1 MLPVTFSCLL
11 NKNDEYKKLNLIP
24 LYQKSEKLPI
34 IARLCGYYIVNELNF
49 TNEKDKEE
57 YINDVKYLGFT
68 ENHIYDIK
76 FVIYIKNLCKNI
88 SVGDIYLFQ
97 GGLGAGKTTFV
108 RLLINN
114 LFVLNNLPKPSSIT
128 SPTFPILIT
137 YELNSSQIYH
147 YDLYRVKSL
156 KELEELDFFENLNN
170 NITFIEW
177 PEMLISLPLNKNHY
191 LINLDMISETKRKIN
206 MCFKQ

>member
-1 MLPVTFSCLL
+1 MQ
-11 NKNDEYKKLNLIP
+11 KLSNQILD
-24 LYQKSEKLPI
+24 LRELEKLS
-34 IARLCGYYIVNELNF
+34 
-49 TNEKDKEE
+49 T
-57 YINDVKYLGFT
+57 
-68 ENHIYDIK
+68 
-76 FVIYIKNLCKNI
+76 NLCKDI

-97 GGLGAGKTTFV
+97 GELGAGKTTFI

-128 SPTFPILIT
+128 SPTFPILTT

-147 YDLYRVKSL
+147 YDLYRVKSI
-156 KELEELDFFENLNN
+156 KDLEELDFFENLNN

-191 LINLDMISETKRKIN
+191 LINLDMISETRRKIN
-206 MCFKQ
+206 ICFKQ

>member
-1 MLPVTFSCLL
+1 MQ
-11 NKNDEYKKLNLIP
+11 KLSNQILDLREI
-24 LYQKSEKLPI
+24 EKL
-34 IARLCGYYIVNELNF
+34 A
-49 TNEKDKEE
+49 T
-57 YINDVKYLGFT
+57 
-68 ENHIYDIK
+68 
-76 FVIYIKNLCKNI
+76 NLCNDI

-97 GGLGAGKTTFV
+97 GELGAGKTTFV

-177 PEMLISLPLNKNHY
+177 PEMLISLPLKTNHY

-206 MCFKQ
+206 IFFKQ

>member
-1 MLPVTFSCLL
+1 MHKLSNQILDLPEL
-11 NKNDEYKKLNLIP
+11 
-24 LYQKSEKLPI
+24 EKL
-34 IARLCGYYIVNELNF
+34 AS
-49 TNEKDKEE
+49 
-57 YINDVKYLGFT
+57 
-68 ENHIYDIK
+68 
-76 FVIYIKNLCKNI
+76 NLCKDI
-88 SVGDIYLFQ
+88 CVGDIYLFQ
-97 GGLGAGKTTFV
+97 GELGAGKTTFI
-108 RLLINN
+108 RSLINN

-177 PEMLISLPLNKNHY
+177 PEILISLPLNKNHY

-206 MCFKQ
+206 ISFNQ

>member
-1 MLPVTFSCLL
+1 MQ
-11 NKNDEYKKLNLIP
+11 KLSNQILD
-24 LYQKSEKLPI
+24 LRELEKLS
-34 IARLCGYYIVNELNF
+34 
-49 TNEKDKEE
+49 T
-57 YINDVKYLGFT
+57 
-68 ENHIYDIK
+68 
-76 FVIYIKNLCKNI
+76 NLCNDI

-97 GGLGAGKTTFV
+97 GELGAGKTTFV

-137 YELNSSQIYH
+137 YELNSLQIYH
-147 YDLYRVKSL
+147 YDLYRVKNL
-156 KELEELDFFENLNN
+156 KELEEIDFFENLNN

-177 PEMLISLPLNKNHY
+177 PEMLINLPLNKKHY

-206 MCFKQ
+206 ISFN

>member
-1 MLPVTFSCLL
+1 MH
-11 NKNDEYKKLNLIP
+11 NKNLQKLSNQILD
-24 LYQKSEKLPI
+24 LCELEKLS
-34 IARLCGYYIVNELNF
+34 
-49 TNEKDKEE
+49 T
-57 YINDVKYLGFT
+57 
-68 ENHIYDIK
+68 
-76 FVIYIKNLCKNI
+76 NLCKDI

-97 GGLGAGKTTFV
+97 GELGAGKTTFV
-108 RLLINN
+108 RLLIND

-128 SPTFPILIT
+128 SPSFPILIS

-191 LINLDMISETKRKIN
+191 VINLDIISETKRKIN
-206 MCFKQ
+206 ICFNQ

>member
-1 MLPVTFSCLL
+1 MQ
-11 NKNDEYKKLNLIP
+11 KLSNQILD
-24 LYQKSEKLPI
+24 LRELEKLS
-34 IARLCGYYIVNELNF
+34 
-49 TNEKDKEE
+49 T
-57 YINDVKYLGFT
+57 
-68 ENHIYDIK
+68 
-76 FVIYIKNLCKNI
+76 NLCKDI

-97 GGLGAGKTTFV
+97 GDLGAGKTTFV

-156 KELEELDFFENLNN
+156 RELNELDFFENLNN

-177 PEMLISLPLNKNHY
+177 PEMLINLPLNKKHY
-191 LINLDMISETKRKIN
+191 LINLDMVSETKRKIN
-206 MCFKQ
+206 ISFNQ

>member
-1 MLPVTFSCLL
+1 MQKLSNQILDLPEL
-11 NKNDEYKKLNLIP
+11 
-24 LYQKSEKLPI
+24 EKLS
-34 IARLCGYYIVNELNF
+34 
-49 TNEKDKEE
+49 T
-57 YINDVKYLGFT
+57 
-68 ENHIYDIK
+68 
-76 FVIYIKNLCKNI
+76 NLCKNL
-88 SVGDIYLFQ
+88 SVGDICLFQ
-97 GGLGAGKTTFV
+97 GELGAGKTTFV

-191 LINLDMISETKRKIN
+191 IINLNIISDTKRKIN
-206 MCFKQ
+206 ISFNQ

>member
-1 MLPVTFSCLL
+1 MQ
-11 NKNDEYKKLNLIP
+11 KLSNQILD
-24 LYQKSEKLPI
+24 LRGL
-34 IARLCGYYIVNELNF
+34 
-49 TNEKDKEE
+49 EE
-57 YINDVKYLGFT
+57 IT
-68 ENHIYDIK
+68 T
-76 FVIYIKNLCKNI
+76 NLCKEI

-97 GGLGAGKTTFV
+97 GELGAGKTTFV

-191 LINLDMISETKRKIN
+191 VINLDMISETKRKIN
-206 MCFKQ
+206 ICFKQ

>member
-1 MLPVTFSCLL
+1 M
-11 NKNDEYKKLNLIP
+11 
-24 LYQKSEKLPI
+24 QKSSNQTLDLQELGKLS
-34 IARLCGYYIVNELNF
+34 
-49 TNEKDKEE
+49 T
-57 YINDVKYLGFT
+57 
-68 ENHIYDIK
+68 
-76 FVIYIKNLCKNI
+76 NLCKDI

-97 GGLGAGKTTFV
+97 GELGAGKTTFI
-108 RLLINN
+108 RFLINN

-137 YELNSSQIYH
+137 YELNSLQIYH

-156 KELEELDFFENLNN
+156 KELEEVDFFENLNN

-206 MCFKQ
+206 ICFKQ

>member
-1 MLPVTFSCLL
+1 MQ
-11 NKNDEYKKLNLIP
+11 KLSNQILD
-24 LYQKSEKLPI
+24 LRELEKLS
-34 IARLCGYYIVNELNF
+34 
-49 TNEKDKEE
+49 TNLSKD
-57 YINDVKYLGFT
+57 
-68 ENHIYDIK
+68 
-76 FVIYIKNLCKNI
+76 I

-97 GGLGAGKTTFV
+97 GELGAGKTTFI

-114 LFVLNNLPKPSSIT
+114 LFVLNNLPIPSSIT

-206 MCFKQ
+206 ISFKQ